1 MKISPVNYYPI
12 GRTQFYP
19 GYNEHRD
26 QVDAVSPIKP
36 ISFQKVL
43 PRYDLNTGD
52 TRSSGVGPSFD
63 SGLIERKVNKEVG
76 SEKPSHKKAP
86 GKQLDVYA

>member
-1 MKISPVNYYPI
+1 MKISPANYYPI

-19 GYNEHRD
+19 GYNQHRD

-52 TRSSGVGPSFD
+52 TRSAGVGPSFD
-63 SGLIERKVNKEVG
+63 SGLIERKVKLDLKPKYTYLESNP
-76 SEKPSHKKAP
+76 EKRV
-86 GKQLDVYA
+86 DTYA

>member
-63 SGLIERKVNKEVG
+63 SGLIERRVNKEVQANPT
-76 SEKPSHKKAP
+76 SKKANSTSR
-86 GKQLDVYA
+86 LDTYA